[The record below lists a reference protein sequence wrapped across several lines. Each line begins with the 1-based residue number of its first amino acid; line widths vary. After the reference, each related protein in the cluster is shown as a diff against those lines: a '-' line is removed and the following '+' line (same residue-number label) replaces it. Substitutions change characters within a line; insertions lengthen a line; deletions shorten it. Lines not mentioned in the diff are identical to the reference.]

1 MAACLIYT
9 SSADLQ
15 NFDIC
20 KLIFSQSTKV
30 YLLVSRASTVLGFVE
45 GLEEY
50 MMLPCP
56 IAPHSL
62 VGQIALEE
70 LSENKVMEAS

>member
-1 MAACLIYT
+1 M
-9 SSADLQ
+9 
-15 NFDIC
+15 
-20 KLIFSQSTKV
+20 
-30 YLLVSRASTVLGFVE
+30 LGFVE

-70 LSENKVMEAS
+70 LSENKVMEGS